1 MRNSAA
7 AKLASTIRK
16 SALGSIASIGA
27 FYAKEDATV
36 GVSNLKQILLTEIMT
51 ELLDEDYT
59 YVIYRPV
66 NPAGM
71 DEDTIDL
78 LIHHGF
84 VNISSSEEEPIYAVD
99 MKAPIVLFR
108 DVEACIKAPFNQN
121 PRIIKAADNAHA
133 KLLRTFNE
141 LFPGKLILTFNPS
154 AVI

>member
-1 MRNSAA
+1 M
-7 AKLASTIRK
+7 ASTIRK

-36 GVSNLKQILLTEIMT
+36 GKSPTQADLLTEIMT

-66 NPAGM
+66 NHAGA
-71 DEDTIDL
+71 DEDTIGP

-84 VNISSSEEEPIYAVD
+84 VNISSSEDEPPYAVD
-99 MKAPIVLFR
+99 MSSYRTFR

-121 PRIIKAADNAHA
+121 PRIIKAA
-133 KLLRTFNE
+133 
-141 LFPGKLILTFNPS
+141 
-154 AVI
+154 VIMLMRSSSGL